1 MLGLYLVLW
10 GKNREKK
17 EETQKQALK
26 EPLLVDGEDT
36 ENGVVSQSD
45 IP

>member
-17 EETQKQALK
+17 EETQREALG
-26 EPLLVDGEDT
+26 EPLLVDGKER